1 MLDAPMTTTS
11 PLDQRLD
18 IARNNIRMAAALR
31 NMNFAEIA
39 RAAGLSRNA
48 VSQFVAGRTSLSYQ
62 NMLRVCDVLGVPIG
76 LMHQADSIT
85 EARIRLHKALT
96 SLPEH
101 LASEAFAAVA
111 EARPRRRESDPDD

>member
-1 MLDAPMTTTS
+1 MLDAPMTKPA
-11 PLDQRLD
+11 PLEQRLD

-101 LASEAFAAVA
+101 LASEAFDAVA
-111 EARPRRRESDPDD
+111 DSRPARRESDAGD